1 MSVSFAPNIEK
12 AFDALQLWVAETQAR
27 VEELEREVF
36 LLQQDT
42 HIATREGDTP
52 EVRRKALA
60 DAEAALR
67 VREEVLGRRT
77 DSQVIGDAVEAASV
91 ADAVTFEAAA
101 IRTRVQQEAKRRR
114 RDD

>member
-67 VREEVLGRRT
+67 VREVLGRVRAEE
-77 DSQVIGDAVEAASV
+77 DAVP
-91 ADAVTFEAAA
+91 
-101 IRTRVQQEAKRRR
+101 RRRR
-114 RDD
+114 RDEDNG

>member
-12 AFDALQLWVAETQAR
+12 AFDALQLWAAETQAR

-67 VREEVLGRRT
+67 VREVLGRVRAEE
-77 DSQVIGDAVEAASV
+77 DAVP
-91 ADAVTFEAAA
+91 
-101 IRTRVQQEAKRRR
+101 RRRR
-114 RDD
+114 RDEDNG

>member
-67 VREEVLGRRT
+67 VRERVRADKREDWEIIR
-77 DSQVIGDAVEAASV
+77 DATAEE
-91 ADAVTFEAAA
+91 FRLAA
-101 IRTRVQQEAKRRR
+101 ICTREQQEAKRRR
-114 RDD
+114 REDK